1 MRAGERV
8 ECSTKYE
15 KTIYCVNCGDSRSVL
30 CRNGA
35 CVELS
40 VCHNTNN
47 ETEVKRV
54 LEMGGWRRGCGVRRR
69 QITNGRVMGVMRVTR
84 SLGDIEYKT
93 MKDYY
98 WNAHFN
104 VGNGRDGKE

>member
-1 MRAGERV
+1 M
-8 ECSTKYE
+8 
-15 KTIYCVNCGDSRSVL
+15 IL
-30 CRNGA
+30 
-35 CVELS
+35 
-40 VCHNTNN
+40 
-47 ETEVKRV
+47 
-54 LEMGGWRRGCGVRRR
+54 R

-104 VGNGRDGKE
+104 VGHKIGGEK

>member
-1 MRAGERV
+1 MR
-8 ECSTKYE
+8 
-15 KTIYCVNCGDSRSVL
+15 
-30 CRNGA
+30 
-35 CVELS
+35 
-40 VCHNTNN
+40 H
-47 ETEVKRV
+47 
-54 LEMGGWRRGCGVRRR
+54 R

-104 VGNGRDGKE
+104 VGKGKSGEE